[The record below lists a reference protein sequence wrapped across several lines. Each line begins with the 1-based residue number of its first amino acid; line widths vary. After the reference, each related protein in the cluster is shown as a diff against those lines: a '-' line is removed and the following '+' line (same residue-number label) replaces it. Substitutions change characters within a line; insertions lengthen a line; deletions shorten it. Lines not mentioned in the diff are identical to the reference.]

1 MLNRPEKRD
10 DFLYYIWFT
19 FCCINRN
26 NLIDKHFRDMKTLI
40 ITFTFLFAALIV
52 SAQNSTGL
60 SEISKEDLIKNVRIL
75 TSPDFDGRLPGS
87 EGYNK
92 AAQFAADK
100 FYDLGLMFAGD
111 GNYFQYLNVE
121 YNKIESPAVF
131 KTIVDGDTVNG
142 EIGKDFV
149 LRGFTGSNSFTL
161 PVVFCGYG
169 ISRPDLYYDD
179 YAGINVK
186 NKIVIVF
193 KQNPKWKNNDK
204 DFGTNYPREKSIV
217 AKKHGAKGILFISL
231 PNDEKPQPLIGS
243 VMHGEGE
250 QPIDFPQLHIS
261 LNAANR
267 LLTRTGF
274 SISDIQTKID
284 EKKKPLSMNL
294 ATKAQ
299 IEVNAIYEKN
309 AKTMNVVAMIEGS
322 DPKLK
327 NEFIIIS
334 AHLDHVGSQAGLLFP
349 GANDNASGSAAVLE
363 IAEAFVKGGIESKR
377 SVIFILF
384 ASEEQGLNGAKHFV
398 ESWKK
403 GYDKIIA
410 MINLD
415 CIGYGDSIQVG
426 NGKSSPVLWEIANQI
441 DETSFNSMVDRTWNG
456 GGADATPFHEKGVPC
471 LYFVTTNSYDH
482 LHLPTDKVE
491 TLNPALYEKVVK
503 LAHLTALEIANGN
516 YVREEV
522 RK

>member
-1 MLNRPEKRD
+1 MKKTIAVITIVFINL
-10 DFLYYIWFT
+10 FT
-19 FCCINRN
+19 N
-26 NLIDKHFRDMKTLI
+26 
-40 ITFTFLFAALIV
+40 
-52 SAQNSTGL
+52 AQNSTGL
-60 SEISKEDLIKNVRIL
+60 SEINKEDLIKNVRIL

-100 FYDLGLMFAGD
+100 FYELGLWYAGD
-111 GNYFQYLNVE
+111 DQFFQYLNVE

-131 KTIVDGDTVNG
+131 KTIVDGDIVNG
-142 EIGKDFV
+142 ELGKDFV
-149 LRGFTGSNSFTL
+149 LRGFTGSNKFTL

-169 ISRPDLYYDD
+169 ISRPDLHYDD
-179 YAGINVK
+179 YEGINVK
-186 NKIVIVF
+186 NKIVMVF
-193 KQNPKWKNNDK
+193 KQNPKWKNDDK
-204 DFGTNYPREKSIV
+204 DWGTNYPREKSIV
-217 AKKHGAKGILFISL
+217 AKKHGAKGILFLSL

-261 LNAANR
+261 LDAANT
-267 LLTRTGF
+267 LLSKTGF
-274 SISDIQTKID
+274 TISDCQTKID

-294 ATKAQ
+294 TTKAQ
-299 IEVNAIYEKN
+299 IEVNAIYEKS
-309 AKTMNVVAMIEGS
+309 ARTMNVVAMIEGS

-327 NEFIIIS
+327 EEYVIIG

-363 IAEAFVKGGIESKR
+363 IAKAFVKGGIQPKR
-377 SVIFILF
+377 SVIFVLF

-403 GYDKIIA
+403 GYDKIAA

-426 NGKSSPVLWEIANQI
+426 NGLSAPTLWEIANEI

-482 LHLPTDKVE
+482 LHLPSDKVE
-491 TLNPALYEKVVK
+491 TLNPVLYEKVVR
-503 LAHLTALEIANGN
+503 LAHLTALEIANGD
-516 YVREEV
+516 YQREV
-522 RK
+522 VIK

>member
-1 MLNRPEKRD
+1 MK
-10 DFLYYIWFT
+10 
-19 FCCINRN
+19 
-26 NLIDKHFRDMKTLI
+26 KTLTV
-40 ITFTFLFAALIV
+40 ITIVFINLFTN
-52 SAQNSTGL
+52 AQNSTGL
-60 SEISKEDLIKNVRIL
+60 SEINKDDLIKNVRIL

-100 FYDLGLMFAGD
+100 LYELGLKFAGD
-111 GNYFQYLNVE
+111 DLYFQYLNVE

-131 KTIVDGDTVNG
+131 KSIVDGDTVNG

-169 ISRPDLYYDD
+169 ISRPDLHYDD
-179 YAGINVK
+179 YEGINVK

-193 KQNPKWKNNDK
+193 KQNPKWKNDDK
-204 DFGTNYPREKSIV
+204 DWGTNYPREKSLV

-231 PNDEKPQPLIGS
+231 PNDAKPQPLIGS

-261 LNAANR
+261 LDAANT
-267 LLTRTGF
+267 LLSKTGF
-274 SISDIQTKID
+274 SISDCQTKID

-294 ATKAQ
+294 TTKAQ
-299 IEVNAIYEKN
+299 IEVSAIYEQN
-309 AKTMNVVAMIEGS
+309 ARTMNVIAMIEGS
-322 DPKLK
+322 DLKLK
-327 NEFIIIS
+327 DEYVIVG
-334 AHLDHVGSQAGLLFP
+334 AHLDHVGSQADLLFP

-363 IAEAFVKGGIESKR
+363 IAKAFTNGGLQPKR
-377 SVIFILF
+377 SIVFVLF

-403 GYDKIIA
+403 GYDKVAA
-410 MINLD
+410 MINMD

-426 NGKSSPVLWEIANQI
+426 NGLSAPNLWEVANQI
-441 DETSFNSMVDRTWNG
+441 DETSFNSMVDRTWKG
-456 GGADATPFHEKGVPC
+456 GGADATPFHEKGIPC

-482 LHLPTDKVE
+482 LHLPSDKVE
-491 TLNPALYEKVVK
+491 TLNPVLYEKVVK
-503 LAHLTALEIANGN
+503 LAHLTVMEIANGN
-516 YVREEV
+516 YVREEII
-522 RK
+522 K

>member
-1 MLNRPEKRD
+1 MKKPQIV
-10 DFLYYIWFT
+10 FIIVF
-19 FCCINRN
+19 INFF
-26 NLIDKHFRDMKTLI
+26 I
-40 ITFTFLFAALIV
+40 

-60 SEISKEDLIKNVRIL
+60 SEISKEALIKNVRIL

-100 FYDLGLMFAGD
+100 FYELGLWYAGD
-111 GNYFQYLNVE
+111 EQYFQYLNVE

-169 ISRPDLYYDD
+169 ISRPDLHYDD
-179 YAGINVK
+179 YTGINVK
-186 NKIVIVF
+186 NKIVMVF
-193 KQNPKWKNNDK
+193 KQNPKWKNDDK
-204 DFGTNYPREKSIV
+204 DWGTNYPREKSLV
-217 AKKHGAKGILFISL
+217 AKKHGAKGILFLSL

-261 LNAANR
+261 LDAANT
-267 LLTRTGF
+267 LLSKTGF
-274 SISDIQTKID
+274 SISDCQTKID

-294 ATKAQ
+294 TTKAQ
-299 IEVNAIYEKN
+299 IEVNAVYEKN
-309 AKTMNVVAMIEGS
+309 ARTINVVGMIGGS
-322 DPKLK
+322 DPKLQ
-327 NEFIIIS
+327 EEYVIVG

-363 IAEAFVKGGIESKR
+363 IAKAFVKGGIEPKR
-377 SVIFILF
+377 SIIFVLF
-384 ASEEQGLNGAKHFV
+384 ASEEQGLNGSKYFA

-415 CIGYGDSIQVG
+415 CVGYGDSIQVG
-426 NGKSSPVLWEIANQI
+426 NGKSSPILWEIANEI

-471 LYFVTTNSYDH
+471 LYFVTTSSYDH

-491 TLNPALYEKVVK
+491 TLNPVLYEKVVR
-503 LAHLTALEIANGN
+503 LAHLTVLEIANGN
-516 YVREEV
+516 YERE
-522 RK
+522 KIIKD

>member
-1 MLNRPEKRD
+1 
-10 DFLYYIWFT
+10 
-19 FCCINRN
+19 
-26 NLIDKHFRDMKTLI
+26 MKK
-40 ITFTFLFAALIV
+40 TFTFITIVFINLFTN
-52 SAQNSTGL
+52 AQNSTGL
-60 SEISKEDLIKNVRIL
+60 SEINKEDLIKNVKIL

-100 FYDLGLMFAGD
+100 LYELGLKFAGD
-111 GNYFQYLNVE
+111 DLYFQYLNVE

-131 KTIVDGDTVNG
+131 KSIVDGDTVNG

-169 ISRPDLYYDD
+169 ISRPDLHYDD
-179 YAGINVK
+179 YEGINVK

-193 KQNPKWKNNDK
+193 KQNPKWKNDDK
-204 DFGTNYPREKSIV
+204 DWGTNYPREKSLV

-231 PNDEKPQPLIGS
+231 PNDAKPQPLIGS

-261 LNAANR
+261 LDAANT
-267 LLTRTGF
+267 LLSKTGF
-274 SISDIQTKID
+274 SISDCQTKID

-294 ATKAQ
+294 TTKAQ
-299 IEVNAIYEKN
+299 IEVSAIYEQN
-309 AKTMNVVAMIEGS
+309 ARTMNVIAMIEGS
-322 DPKLK
+322 DLKLK
-327 NEFIIIS
+327 DEYVIVG
-334 AHLDHVGSQAGLLFP
+334 AHLDHVGSQADLLFP

-363 IAEAFVKGGIESKR
+363 IAKAFTNGGLQPKR
-377 SVIFILF
+377 SIVFVLF

-403 GYDKIIA
+403 GYDKVAA
-410 MINLD
+410 MINMD

-426 NGKSSPVLWEIANQI
+426 NGLSAPNLWEVANQI
-441 DETSFNSMVDRTWNG
+441 DETSFNSMVERTWKG

-482 LHLPTDKVE
+482 LHLPSDKVE
-491 TLNPALYEKVVK
+491 TLNPVLYEKVVK
-503 LAHLTALEIANGN
+503 LAHLTVMEIANGN
-516 YVREEV
+516 YVREEII
-522 RK
+522 K

>member
-1 MLNRPEKRD
+1 MNKI
-10 DFLYYIWFT
+10 FLTIVFFSTT
-19 FCCINRN
+19 F
-26 NLIDKHFRDMKTLI
+26 FV
-40 ITFTFLFAALIV
+40 F
-52 SAQNSTGL
+52 AQNSTGL
-60 SEISKEDLIKNVRIL
+60 SEINKEDLIQNVRIL
-75 TSPDFDGRLPGS
+75 TSSEFDGRLPGS

-92 AAQFAADK
+92 AAQFVADK
-100 FYDLGLMFAGD
+100 FSKLGLRPAGD
-111 GNYFQYLNVE
+111 EKYFQYFNVE
-121 YNKIESPAVF
+121 YNKIESPAIF

-149 LRGFTGSNSFTL
+149 LRGFTGSNKFTL

-169 ISRPDLYYDD
+169 ISRPDLNYDD

-186 NKIVIVF
+186 NKIVMVF
-193 KQNPKWKNNDK
+193 KQNPKWKNDDK
-204 DFGTNYPREKSIV
+204 DWGTNYPREKSLV
-217 AKKHGAKGILFISL
+217 AKKKGAKGILFISL

-243 VMHGEGE
+243 VMHGDGE

-261 LNAANR
+261 LEAANR
-267 LLTRTGF
+267 LLSRTGF
-274 SISDIQTKID
+274 SISDVQTKID

-299 IEVNAIYEKN
+299 VEVNAIYEKN
-309 AKTMNVVAMIEGS
+309 ARTMNVVAMIEGS

-327 NEFIIIS
+327 NEFVVIG

-349 GANDNASGSAAVLE
+349 GANDNASGSAGVLE
-363 IAEAFVKGGIESKR
+363 IADAFVKGGIQPKR
-377 SVIFILF
+377 SVVFVLF

-398 ESWKK
+398 ESWKN

-426 NGKSSPVLWEIANQI
+426 NGKSAPKLWEIANQI
-441 DETSFNSMVDRTWNG
+441 DETSFNSMVDRTWSG
-456 GGADATPFHEKGVPC
+456 GGADATPFFEKDIPC

-482 LHLPTDKVE
+482 LHLPSDKVE
-491 TLNPALYEKVVK
+491 TLNPILFEKVVK
-503 LAHLTALEIANGN
+503 LAHLTALEIVNGN
-516 YVREEV
+516 YIREE
-522 RK
+522 KFK